1 MTTTV
6 PAVRDLAATPRRPSV
21 RKKRRLSTPLTI
33 AMLLAVA
40 YFLLPIAWM
49 FLSATKSDDGIHNT
63 FGLAPSAKYFHLGA
77 NLRDLFNYDNGVFWL
92 WLRNT
97 FVYAIVSSGGA
108 ALLATAAGYGFSKYR
123 FRGRN
128 FLFAVI
134 IGSILVPST
143 ALALPTFLLF
153 AKMNLTDT
161 MWAVIIPSLLNPFGL
176 FLMRVYSDDAVPD
189 SLLEAARVD
198 GASEARIFWQISFR
212 LLAPGFVTVLLFTLV
227 TTWNNFFLPL
237 IMLKNQS
244 LYPVSVGLNQ
254 LFTLTNNAGGSGG
267 VPITPLVVTGAA
279 LGVLPLGIA
288 FVFLQRYWTSN
299 LGAGAVKQ

>member
-1 MTTTV
+1 
-6 PAVRDLAATPRRPSV
+6 
-21 RKKRRLSTPLTI
+21 
-33 AMLLAVA
+33 
-40 YFLLPIAWM
+40 
-49 FLSATKSDDGIHNT
+49 
-63 FGLAPSAKYFHLGA
+63 
-77 NLRDLFNYDNGVFWL
+77 
-92 WLRNT
+92 
-97 FVYAIVSSGGA
+97 
-108 ALLATAAGYGFSKYR
+108 
-123 FRGRN
+123 
-128 FLFAVI
+128 VI

-267 VPITPLVVTGAA
+267 SANHTAGCHGRRAGCATPRHCFRVPAEVLDEQPRRWRGQAVTRPTCSRFWSCPMSHAHYPNNSNRGDLHA
-279 LGVLPLGIA
+279 PTDPPTQESWIA
-288 FVFLQRYWTSN
+288 
-299 LGAGAVKQ
+299 

>member
-1 MTTTV
+1 MTTVTPTPALVV
-6 PAVRDLAATPRRPSV
+6 PDGRPTRR
-21 RKKRRLSTPLTI
+21 RRRRLSTPLTI

-40 YFLLPIAWM
+40 YFLLPLAWM
-49 FLSATKSDDGIHNT
+49 FLSATKSDDGIHNS
-63 FGLAPSAKYFHLGA
+63 FGLAPSAKYWHLTA
-77 NLRDLFNYDNGVFWL
+77 NLRDVFNYDNGVFWL
-92 WLRNT
+92 WMRNT
-97 FVYAIVSSGGA
+97 FIYAIVSSGGA

-123 FRGRN
+123 FRGRS

-143 ALALPTFLLF
+143 ALAIPTFLLF

-161 MWAVIIPSLLNPFGL
+161 MWAVIIPSLINPFGL
-176 FLMRVYSDDAVPD
+176 FLMRVYADDAVPD
-189 SLLEAARVD
+189 QIIEAGRVD
-198 GASEARIFWQISFR
+198 GASEGRIFWTISFR
-212 LLAPGFVTVLLFTLV
+212 LMVPGFVTVLLFTLV
-227 TTWNNFFLPL
+227 STWNNFFLPL

-254 LFTLTNNAGGSGG
+254 LFNLTNNAGGTGG

-299 LGAGAVKQ
+299 LGAGGVKQ